1 MAFPKHLLQQQQHR
15 PFPPPVKPWFSRQL
29 WENLLFYNV
38 AVDAGALQAT
48 LPKGML
54 VDCYNGRGWLSIVP
68 FQLSMGLRGFP
79 SCFWPLTFNEL
90 NVRTY
95 VTVNGKPGIY
105 FYSLDANDWFSV
117 TMARLIFKLN
127 YFNAHIDM
135 AIGESIFINAQRAH
149 QGMPKSIFNA
159 QYAPTGNIFHPKE
172 GSLEDWLEGKIDL
185 NQYLVK
191 NPAATYLLRVSGDS
205 MKDAGIHS
213 GDVLVVD
220 CAKEAKHG
228 DIIIACLDGEMTV
241 KRLYRKGSK
250 TALVPENEL
259 YNPITITGESDF
271 TIWGVVVSCLKQF

>member
-172 GSLEDWLEGKIDL
+172 GSLEDWLTSRW
-185 NQYLVK
+185 NFYCP
-191 NPAATYLLRVSGDS
+191 NGD
-205 MKDAGIHS
+205 GRFIR
-213 GDVLVVD
+213 
-220 CAKEAKHG
+220 G
-228 DIIIACLDGEMTV
+228 DIHHEAWPLQPAEVSIYENQLLTDHGLPQTIGSPTV
-241 KRLYRKGSK
+241 YFAKCVHVLAWPK
-250 TALVPENEL
+250 TIVRSLA
-259 YNPITITGESDF
+259 
-271 TIWGVVVSCLKQF
+271 